1 MEQLLGLH
9 TWGIDLIQAVQAAS
23 TSALDLFFTT
33 ITWLGNREGYLVILT
48 LLYWCVDRRLG
59 LRLLLLSMASSWGN
73 EGLKSLLDLP
83 RPDPAL
89 VRQLVS
95 EASFGFPSNHAQTG
109 GVVVWGYLAARLRS
123 GWFTWLA
130 VSMALLLGLSRVY
143 LGIHF
148 PQDVLGGWLLGLIAL
163 LLWLRFEDR
172 AAGWWLRQPVAR
184 QVLIALLLP
193 LLLLLV
199 TPADSLNRYPNET
212 GATLAGILLGALL
225 GSLLERRTVRFRVE
239 GTLGQRVLRYL
250 VGMVL
255 IGALYFGG
263 ALLPELQPWL
273 LDIALRLARYALVG
287 LAAVWLAPWL
297 FVKLRLAESSR
308 AAQEPIV

>member
-1 MEQLLGLH
+1 MEQLLGLQ
-9 TWGIDLIQAVQAAS
+9 TWGIDLIQAVQTISSS
-23 TSALDLFFTT
+23 TLDAFFQA

-48 LLYWCVDRRLG
+48 LLYWCVDRRAG
-59 LRLLLLSMASSWGN
+59 LRLLLLSMFSSWGN
-73 EGLKSLLDLP
+73 EGLKSWFDLP

-109 GVVVWGYLAARLRS
+109 GVIVWGYLAARLRR

-130 VSMALLLGLSRVY
+130 VSMALLIGLSRVY

-148 PQDVLGGWLLGLIAL
+148 PQDVLGGWLIGFIVL
-163 LLWLRFEDR
+163 LLWLRLEDR
-172 AAGWWLRQPVAR
+172 AAAWWLRQPVAR
-184 QVLIALLLP
+184 QVGIAVLLP

-199 TPADSLNRYPNET
+199 TPADALNRYPNET
-212 GATLAGILLGALL
+212 GATLAGILMGVLL

-239 GTLGQRVLRYL
+239 GSLGQRALRYL
-250 VGMVL
+250 VGIVL
-255 IGALYFGG
+255 VGVLYFGG
-263 ALLPELQPWL
+263 ALLPELHPWL
-273 LDIALRLARYALVG
+273 LDSALRSVRYALIG
-287 LAAVWLAPWL
+287 LAATWLAPWV

-308 AAQEPIV
+308 AE